1 MDDTELRL
9 ITWRGGPTQSERLA
23 ASVLRLAGF
32 EAIDPQAPLGGG
44 DGGKDILC
52 AKGGLT
58 WVGAVH
64 FPSTPCSYTKSK
76 SKFSSD
82 LQKAPREHR
91 GFAFITNQ
99 HLTIKQRQSLQKIG
113 KDSGRSVEIF
123 HLERVSTL
131 LDSPSGYGV
140 RLQFLS
146 IPMTIEEQ
154 LAWFADSGGRV
165 EQALELN
172 TRELRGLKSM
182 VQQVLADS
190 TEIMRT
196 VASFENLQPP
206 TPDLLSTSNFVKSD
220 KLATI
225 SENLSPEDILLFHR
239 LTAFDLPS
247 NQVGALREVD
257 VYLGTRGNPELTAKL
272 PNPTDPSQIPRLL
285 DELCRNWRED
295 YRNISRGTVA
305 EKLSAVAKFH
315 AILLKIHPFLDGNGR
330 TARAILMQ
338 QCLDLFG
345 RANMSLLNRGQE
357 YYSALRAADTGDTAP
372 LIALFSPIIDG

>member
-23 ASVLRLAGF
+23 ASLLGLAGF
-32 EAIDPQAPLGGG
+32 VAIDPQAPLGGG
-44 DGGKDILC
+44 DGGKDIIC

-64 FPSTPCSYTKSK
+64 FPSTSCSYTKSK
-76 SKFSSD
+76 NKFSSD

-91 GFAFITNQ
+91 GFAFVTNQ
-99 HLTIKQRQSLQKIG
+99 HLTIKPRQSLEKIG
-113 KDSGRSVEIF
+113 KDNGRSVEIF
-123 HLERVSTL
+123 HLERVRTL

-140 RLQFLS
+140 RLQFLR

-154 LAWFADSGGRV
+154 LAWFADSGGKV

-172 TRELRGLKSM
+172 TRELRALKSM
-182 VQQVLADS
+182 VQQVLSDS
-190 TEIMRT
+190 SEIMRT
-196 VASFENLQPP
+196 VVSLENLQPP

-220 KLATI
+220 KLPTI
-225 SENLSPEDILLFHR
+225 SESLSPEEVLLFHR

-247 NQVGALREVD
+247 DQVGALREVD
-257 VYLGTRGNPELTAKL
+257 VYVGTRGNRELTVKSLEPKDA
-272 PNPTDPSQIPRLL
+272 SQVPRLL

-295 YRNISRGTVA
+295 FRNINRGIA
-305 EKLSAVAKFH
+305 SEKLSAVASFH
-315 AILLKIHPFLDGNGR
+315 ANLLKIHPFLDGNGR

-345 RANMSLLNRGQE
+345 RANMSLLNRGRD
-357 YYSALRAADTGDTAP
+357 YYSALRAADMGDTAP
-372 LIALFSPIIDG
+372 LIALLSPIIDG